1 MFYPAAANSTSGN
14 INGSET
20 GPRRSPPQFERRRS
34 AMLHAGHAWSS
45 AISAKQKNRQIT
57 WVSIK
62 TTITING
69 TPISHSR
76 IGTVASICH

>member
-1 MFYPAAANSTSGN
+1 MFYPQPPTQRAETSMV
-14 INGSET
+14 
-20 GPRRSPPQFERRRS
+20 PKPDRDARRRS
-34 AMLHAGHAWSS
+34 ATLHAGDAWSS
-45 AISAKQKNRQIT
+45 AISAKQKNHQIT